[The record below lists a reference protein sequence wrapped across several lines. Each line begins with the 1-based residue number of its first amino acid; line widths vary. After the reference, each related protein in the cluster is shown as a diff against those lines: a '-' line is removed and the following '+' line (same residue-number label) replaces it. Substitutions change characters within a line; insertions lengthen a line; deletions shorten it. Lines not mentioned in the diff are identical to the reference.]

1 LAQLPD
7 KVVPTVP
14 ALVAHR
20 AATAPDDVFMVCDD
34 ASISFAQLEGRSRN
48 VSQHLIAAG
57 IGKGDRIGLMMP
69 NGIGWALA
77 AIGILRVG
85 AILVPQSTL
94 LRPPEWLAQINAG
107 DLTALITVRAYRRR
121 QYLDDL
127 NSILPSAAAN
137 GPACIE
143 APSLRRVWVW
153 GETIDA
159 TSSSG
164 PQQPDPVVRPA
175 DDMVILFSSGSRGR
189 PKGTIHTHG
198 SALRSV
204 AASLDDRCVREGDRL
219 YIPMPFFWVGG
230 LAGGLL
236 TSIVGKVTLL
246 TETSPEPAT
255 TISLLKR
262 ERVTLFR
269 GALAQVDD
277 IAEHPSFDP
286 ADLPELRPGSLDP
299 ILPAHLRAR
308 PGARA
313 NLFGMSETFG
323 PYSGYPLDTDLPPGK
338 AGSCGKPVPGIEV
351 KIVDPD
357 TRESLPPGHQGEIVL
372 RGTNLMRGI
381 WGRERHDVF
390 DADGYYATGDIG
402 VLDEDGFLWFR
413 ARRDDMFKVS
423 GATVYPSDVEEGLLA
438 IPGVDQAF
446 VTAVPAGGKHAVGA
460 VIVGAGLDLAV
471 VETAARAALSSFKVP
486 SKWVILQDK
495 ADVPRLATGK
505 PDILEMR
512 RRLISSGERI
522 DAD

>member
-1 LAQLPD
+1 
-7 KVVPTVP
+7 
-14 ALVAHR
+14 
-20 AATAPDDVFMVCDD
+20 MVCDD
-34 ASISFAQLEGRSRN
+34 VPISFAQLERGSRD

-77 AIGILRVG
+77 AIGILRAG

-107 DLTALITVRAYRRR
+107 DLTALITVRTYRRR
-121 QYLDDL
+121 QYLDELKSIL
-127 NSILPSAAAN
+127 NSTVADGA
-137 GPACIE
+137 ACIE
-143 APSLRRVWVW
+143 APSLRGVWVW
-153 GETIDA
+153 GETIGTA
-159 TSSSG
+159 SSSG
-164 PQQPDPVVRPA
+164 PQQPDPFVRPA
-175 DDMVILFSSGSRGR
+175 DDMAILFSSGSRGT

-198 SALRSV
+198 SALHAV

-246 TETSPEPAT
+246 TETDPEPAT
-255 TISLLKR
+255 TISFLKR

-269 GALAQVDD
+269 GGLAQVDG
-277 IAEHPSFDP
+277 ITEHPSFDP
-286 ADLPELRPGSLDP
+286 ADLTELRPGSLDQ
-299 ILPAHLRAR
+299 ILPEHLRAE

-338 AGSCGKPVPGIEV
+338 AGSCGKPVRGIEV

-357 TRESLPPGHQGEIVL
+357 TREPVPPGHQGEIVL

-381 WGRERHDVF
+381 WGRERHEVF

-446 VTAVPAGGKHAVGA
+446 VTAVPVGGKHAVGA
-460 VIVGAGLDLAV
+460 VIVGTGLDPAA
-471 VETAARAALSSFKVP
+471 VETAARAILSSFKLP
-486 SKWVILQDK
+486 SKWLILQDK

-512 RRLISSGERI
+512 RRLVGSSERI
-522 DAD
+522 DTD